1 MPKHTHAPSLARH
14 SPLPHVAAPHGTVQL
29 APKKPAA
36 HTEHDAPPQLPR
48 AALRSH
54 AHAPSAPHTPC
65 PEHSPGHAPVHAA
78 PKYPAAHDRHPVA
91 TAPQNP
97 SRLDAA
103 HALQFAPAQCP
114 CVAFPKHTQLPDPSQ
129 RPPAGPH
136 VAAHASITSAHRPA
150 SRRRAH
156 ERPPSR

>member
-36 HTEHDAPPQLPR
+36 HTAHDAPPQLPR

-54 AHAPSAPHTPC
+54 AHAPSAPHAPC

-78 PKYPAAHDRHPVA
+78 PKYPAAHDRHPVS

-114 CVAFPKHTQLPDPSQ
+114 CVAFAKHTQLPDSSH
-129 RPPAGPH
+129 RPPVAPH
-136 VAAHASITSAHRPA
+136 VW
-150 SRRRAH
+150 
-156 ERPPSR
+156 